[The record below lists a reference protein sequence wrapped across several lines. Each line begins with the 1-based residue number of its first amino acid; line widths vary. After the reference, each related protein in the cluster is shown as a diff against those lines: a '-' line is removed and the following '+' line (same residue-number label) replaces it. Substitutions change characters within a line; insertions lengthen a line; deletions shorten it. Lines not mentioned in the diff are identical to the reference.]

1 MTRFDFQ
8 MKFLVFS
15 KQVLESSNYIFNQK
29 ISTKSYR
36 LKQSSNF
43 KISYNFRYLKISI
56 LKYDLF
62 EFSLSMKV
70 FDLYLIKSHKQ
81 MPIDPQLVLAKKHA
95 HYASTRES
103 SNQIQINLQ
112 VLQISS

>member
-8 MKFLVFS
+8 MKFLVFQNKFLNHQITYS
-15 KQVLESSNYIFNQK
+15 IK

-43 KISYNFRYLKISI
+43 KISYNFRYFKIST

-81 MPIDPQLVLAKKHA
+81 IPIDPQLVLAKKHG

-103 SNQIQINLQ
+103 SNQIQINFQ